1 MTAVEKVRMIAGLA
15 FGVASPPVVGVTA
28 GLMIGLFLG
37 PLIGIAAG
45 FSGAVAAGTMA
56 RLVAGGVVGG
66 VAAYLLFEALARTT
80 REDLAVAAAVAGGG
94 AVGGAIAALG
104 IGAGVVGGVLGET
117 FVFLV
122 GGLTIGL
129 AVGLAIG
136 TLVAAYLAVT
146 GDPEELEEDFDIEEM
161 TDADVVTA
169 MLEEFRRF
177 SPGGAEALIDERD
190 AYIAHKLVGLRDRGF
205 DVVAVVGAGHQRG
218 IERYLQDPDTL
229 PPFESLVGQES
240 GRRFSVVKVVGYLV
254 TLGFVAFF
262 VLLVLGGASDEL
274 LMKVFGTWFLFNGV
288 FAFSLAKLAGARWL
302 SAGVGGAVAWLTSI
316 NPLLAPGWFAGY
328 VELRYTPVNVGD
340 IATLNDLISDEQ
352 RPLTQ
357 IVGDMFEVPLFKLI
371 MIVALTNVGSVL
383 ASYLYPFVVL
393 PAIAPDGDVGKV
405 ADLLIEG
412 ARRGA
417 DILVGLV

>member
-1 MTAVEKVRMIAGLA
+1 
-15 FGVASPPVVGVTA
+15 
-28 GLMIGLFLG
+28 
-37 PLIGIAAG
+37 
-45 FSGAVAAGTMA
+45 
-56 RLVAGGVVGG
+56 
-66 VAAYLLFEALARTT
+66 
-80 REDLAVAAAVAGGG
+80 
-94 AVGGAIAALG
+94 
-104 IGAGVVGGVLGET
+104 
-117 FVFLV
+117 
-122 GGLTIGL
+122 
-129 AVGLAIG
+129 
-136 TLVAAYLAVT
+136 
-146 GDPEELEEDFDIEEM
+146 
-161 TDADVVTA
+161 